1 MHRVAVIDTV
11 IDSRKL
17 HCQRF
22 ESYNVCRRG
31 GEALTGTGISHGTMV
46 ALVLDHCLENY
57 ELVSI
62 QVLPDDSGRKGKTAG
77 DIRDLEAA
85 LRLCTQLEVDV
96 VNLSA
101 VSSLLSDS
109 KYLYDTA
116 KRLSQKTVI
125 VSALDNDRYVTV
137 PASYPFV
144 VGVQSDREQYLHPG
158 ELAYQEGERLGAQVY
173 ANCMFDFVQQAHYMP
188 SNSLA
193 APVTAA
199 FICRQ
204 LGCGMNLEQVIG
216 QLKSYEREQYRKDEL
231 LLYISAEVP
240 IILVYGEK
248 ECEIVKGACKAADQF
263 FECYKVQAT
272 GISSVTM
279 DYDIRFRKIGKLD
292 DLEDELLFMNCHY
305 KTDLIFVLVKKEE
318 IDAARYKAAF
328 DIEIELEGHSLEAIY
343 EERCITADVEDIA
356 DTIYRILT

>member
-1 MHRVAVIDTV
+1 
-11 IDSRKL
+11 
-17 HCQRF
+17 
-22 ESYNVCRRG
+22 
-31 GEALTGTGISHGTMV
+31 
-46 ALVLDHCLENY
+46 
-57 ELVSI
+57 
-62 QVLPDDSGRKGKTAG
+62 
-77 DIRDLEAA
+77 
-85 LRLCTQLEVDV
+85 
-96 VNLSA
+96 
-101 VSSLLSDS
+101 
-109 KYLYDTA
+109 
-116 KRLSQKTVI
+116 
-125 VSALDNDRYVTV
+125 
-137 PASYPFV
+137 
-144 VGVQSDREQYLHPG
+144 
-158 ELAYQEGERLGAQVY
+158 
-173 ANCMFDFVQQAHYMP
+173 
-188 SNSLA
+188 
-193 APVTAA
+193 
-199 FICRQ
+199 
-204 LGCGMNLEQVIG
+204 MNLEQVIG

-231 LLYISAEVP
+231 LLYRSAEVP